1 MRVLTTKQLT
11 DFYGVDQ
18 INIKMN
24 FSRNKEKYF
33 EGKHYVLLQGDD
45 LRQLKQL
52 LSDTSSPLGNTLSPS
67 DSVSC
72 NHEVENFDL
81 DPSVSD
87 NYIEN
92 FEVQNFALIN
102 LMNTKENNMY
112 QEPLTICL
120 PLEIS
125 TKSRHLY
132 LWTER
137 GALLH
142 AKSINTDKAWDVY
155 EQLLDVYFRTK
166 EVFAP
171 EDDSPVSQ
179 THLPKVPNW
188 HSMNY
193 RRIDNLCSV
202 LGIDRKHMYHLVL
215 MRCSETYDLNE
226 AKMIYKRERGF
237 APQYAID
244 IVGYFPELKEIAD
257 DYLDELELLYRREV
271 VE

>member
-1 MRVLTTKQLT
+1 MRVLTTKQLA
-11 DFYGVDQ
+11 DFYGV
-18 INIKMN
+18 NSIKLTQN
-24 FSRNKEKYF
+24 YNHNKKKF
-33 EGKHYVLLQGDD
+33 IEGKHYILLEGKELNDF
-45 LRQLKQL
+45 KK
-52 LSDTSSPLGNTLSPS
+52 
-67 DSVSC
+67 
-72 NHEVENFDL
+72 FIKA
-81 DPSVSD
+81 
-87 NYIEN
+87 YIEN
-92 FEVQNFALIN
+92 FDVANAQKVDNFDVETSLHGGYIPHLDVEPSLLIN
-102 LMNTKENNMY
+102 LMTRE
-112 QEPLTICL
+112 ELTVCSDIKI
-120 PLEIS
+120 PPS
-125 TKSRHLY
+125 TRHLY

-166 EVFAP
+166 EVFAL

-271 VE
+271 RE

>member
-1 MRVLTTKQLT
+1 MRVLTTKQLA

-18 INIKMN
+18 KIISKNYT
-24 FSRNKEKYF
+24 RNKGKYIK
-33 EGKHYVLLQGDD
+33 GKHYILLEGKKLTEFREQISH
-45 LRQLKQL
+45 LQ
-52 LSDTSSPLGNTLSPS
+52 
-67 DSVSC
+67 
-72 NHEVENFDL
+72 VENFDL
-81 DPSVSD
+81 QTPVDG
-87 NYIEN
+87 NLYIQN
-92 FEVQNFALIN
+92 LDVQTPVLVN
-102 LMNTKENNMY
+102 LTTTNENNLLT
-112 QEPLTICL
+112 EPLTICL

-142 AKSINTDKAWDVY
+142 AKSVNTDKAWDVY

-166 EVFAP
+166 EVFAL

-188 HSMNY
+188 HSINY

-271 VE
+271 RE

>member
-1 MRVLTTKQLT
+1 MRVLTTKQLA

-18 INIKMN
+18 KYISNN
-24 FSRNKEKYF
+24 YTRNKEKYI
-33 EGKHYVLLQGDD
+33 EGKHYIVLSGKVLSEFREQITDLYVEKSDWQNPVGND
-45 LRQLKQL
+45 LR
-52 LSDTSSPLGNTLSPS
+52 LG
-67 DSVSC
+67 
-72 NHEVENFDL
+72 
-81 DPSVSD
+81 
-87 NYIEN
+87 N
-92 FEVQNFALIN
+92 FEVQNSVLIN

-120 PLEIS
+120 PLDVS
-125 TKSRHLY
+125 TKSRRFY

-142 AKSINTDKAWDVY
+142 AKSVNTDKAWDVY

-166 EVFAP
+166 EVFAL
-171 EDDSPVSQ
+171 EDDYPVSQ

-188 HSMNY
+188 HSINY

-271 VE
+271 RE

>member
-1 MRVLTTKQLT
+1 MRVLTTKQLAE
-11 DFYGVDQ
+11 FYGVDQ

-24 FSRNKEKYF
+24 FSRNKEKYI

-52 LSDTSSPLGNTLSPS
+52 LSDTSSPLGDQLSPS

-72 NHEVENFDL
+72 NHKVENFDVE
-81 DPSVSD
+81 PSL
-87 NYIEN
+87 
-92 FEVQNFALIN
+92 LIN
-102 LMNTKENNMY
+102 LMTREELTVCSDIKIPPNT
-112 QEPLTICL
+112 
-120 PLEIS
+120 
-125 TKSRHLY
+125 RHLY

-142 AKSINTDKAWDVY
+142 AKSVNTDKAWDVY

-166 EVFAP
+166 EVFAL

-188 HSMNY
+188 HRINY

-202 LGIDRKHMYHLVL
+202 LGINRKHMYHLVL

-257 DYLDELELLYRREV
+257 DYLQELEQLYKRRLTP
-271 VE
+271 

>member
-1 MRVLTTKQLT
+1 MRVLTTKQLA

-18 INIKMN
+18 INIKKN
-24 FSRNKEKYF
+24 FFRNKEKYI
-33 EGKHYVLLQGDD
+33 EGKHYILLQGDE
-45 LRQLKQL
+45 LRQFKK
-52 LSDTSSPLGNTLSPS
+52 
-67 DSVSC
+67 
-72 NHEVENFDL
+72 
-81 DPSVSD
+81 
-87 NYIEN
+87 I
-92 FEVQNFALIN
+92 I
-102 LMNTKENNMY
+102 
-112 QEPLTICL
+112 
-120 PLEIS
+120 LEITHEDCYDVTSQEDNLSLCKTISVAFSNVPDELTVCS
-125 TKSRHLY
+125 TIQISSNAKSLY

-142 AKSINTDKAWDVY
+142 AKSVNTDKAWDVY
-155 EQLLDVYFRTK
+155 EQLLDVYFRAK

-179 THLPKVPNW
+179 TPLPKVPNW
-188 HSMNY
+188 HSINY

-226 AKMIYKRERGF
+226 AKIIYKRERGF

-271 VE
+271 RE

>member
-1 MRVLTTKQLT
+1 M
-11 DFYGVDQ
+11 
-18 INIKMN
+18 
-24 FSRNKEKYF
+24 
-33 EGKHYVLLQGDD
+33 
-45 LRQLKQL
+45 
-52 LSDTSSPLGNTLSPS
+52 
-67 DSVSC
+67 
-72 NHEVENFDL
+72 
-81 DPSVSD
+81 
-87 NYIEN
+87 
-92 FEVQNFALIN
+92 
-102 LMNTKENNMY
+102 
-112 QEPLTICL
+112 
-120 PLEIS
+120 
-125 TKSRHLY
+125 
-132 LWTER
+132 
-137 GALLH
+137 LH

-271 VE
+271 RE